1 MGEFLRGQGEVA
13 VFTSDG
19 DDHQSF
25 PFGTREGGFR
35 EIMEQNYPDMEILN
49 SIQTKEQTQI
59 IRREMRKLC
68 EGEKMPDGIFITCGG
83 VKAIGDV
90 LQEYEKQGVKVICF
104 ESYPEIIELMKEDV
118 ITATLDSEIEE
129 QGKQA
134 VEVLMDYLVYG
145 KKPERKH
152 LYSEIRILLKESL

>member
-1 MGEFLRGQGEVA
+1 M
-13 VFTSDG
+13 TYMTKD
-19 DDHQSF
+19 
-25 PFGTREGGFR
+25 
-35 EIMEQNYPDMEILN
+35 QNERAKIN
-49 SIQTKEQTQI
+49 I
-59 IRREMRKLC
+59 IRMAMSPN
-68 EGEKMPDGIFITCGG
+68 GN
-83 VKAIGDV
+83 V

-104 ESYPEIIELMKEDV
+104 ESYPEIIELMKENV

-152 LYSEIRILLKESL
+152 LHSEIRILLKESL